1 MSNWLPSLNSLRA
14 FEITAR
20 KKSYRKAAEELGVTT
35 AAVKQLVEK
44 LEQSIGEKLFLG
56 RGQNLTITPIGEI
69 GLEELSI
76 SFKQIERTVNRM
88 RSFEKNQRLVITCE
102 PSFASAWLVPKLNKF
117 KEVHPNIE
125 VLIDSSPKIVSL
137 SDGSVDIAIRFG
149 INDYSSNLIVRRLYQ
164 EYLAPYCS
172 PSLVT
177 KNIKNFEEIERFP
190 LLRWD
195 TSQFNWSNNTRRW
208 MEWEN
213 WIKYAKQN
221 QNLNLKYGSK
231 FTDYNLALQCAIA
244 GQGFILGS
252 TPVLK
257 GIIEKG
263 LLVDPFN
270 LSIKTDLGYDVVV
283 TKKSFSKI
291 EVQNFI
297 EWISNEKESQN
308 QALTLD
314 LVGS

>member
-14 FEITAR
+14 FETTAR

-117 KEVHPNIE
+117 KEARPNIE

-149 INDYSSNLIVRRLYQ
+149 INDYNSNLIVKRLYQ

-195 TSQFNWSNNTRRW
+195 TSQFNWSNNTRKW

-221 QNLNLKYGSK
+221 QNLNLKYSSK

-283 TKKSFSKI
+283 TKKSYSKI

-297 EWISNEKESQN
+297 EWISDEKESLN
-308 QALTLD
+308 
-314 LVGS
+314 

>member
-14 FEITAR
+14 FETTAR

-172 PSLVT
+172 PSLVN

-283 TKKSFSKI
+283 TKKSYSKI

-297 EWISNEKESQN
+297 EWISDEKESLN
-308 QALTLD
+308 
-314 LVGS
+314 

>member
-14 FEITAR
+14 FETTAR

-149 INDYSSNLIVRRLYQ
+149 INDYSSNLIVKRLYQ

-283 TKKSFSKI
+283 TKKSYSKI

-297 EWISNEKESQN
+297 EWISNEKESLN
-308 QALTLD
+308 
-314 LVGS
+314 